1 METFKISFTCLALL
15 VSVAGLRAG
24 TISKNNNTEN
34 LNLTTSWLGGVV
46 PGALDVAKWD
56 STVTSANSVAL
67 GADMSWGGIIVSNPS
82 GAVTITAGNTL
93 TIGNNG
99 IDLSGASQNLTISSG
114 LTLGPGA
121 QTWGVNNG
129 ITLTIN

>member
-1 METFKISFTCLALL
+1 LS
-15 VSVAGLRAG
+15 
-24 TISKNNNTEN
+24 
-34 LNLTTSWLGGVV
+34 GVV

-56 STVTSANSVAL
+56 STVTSPNSVAL
-67 GADMSWGGIIVSNPS
+67 GADMSWGGIIVINPA

-129 ITLTIN
+129 ITLTINGTFTRSAGATLVKGSSSVAYAGQ